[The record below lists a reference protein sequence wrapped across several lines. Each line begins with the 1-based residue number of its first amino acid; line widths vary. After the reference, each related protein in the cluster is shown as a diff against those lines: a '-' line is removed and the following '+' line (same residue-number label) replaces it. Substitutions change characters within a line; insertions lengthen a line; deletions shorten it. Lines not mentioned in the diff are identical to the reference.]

1 MIKLQLKEVTKF
13 YGSVLAVDRIALEV
27 KEGELLILL
36 GPSGCGKTTTL
47 RLIAGF
53 LQPTGGEIFIDGK
66 LVGSSTRMV
75 PPNRRN
81 LAMVFQNYALWPH
94 KTVFENVA
102 YGLRIRGIPKKEM
115 RERVEKTLE
124 LMRLADFQK
133 RFPQELSGGQQQR
146 ISLAR
151 ALVIEPS
158 ILLFDEPLSNLDAKL
173 RQRMRFELK
182 EFQQRLGFTS
192 LYVTHD
198 QEEALS
204 IGDRIV
210 VMNRGKIEQIGS
222 PEEIYRKSSS
232 KFVVNFVG
240 LTNFIPVKRSSTNH
254 PGFSDSLIRV
264 ANDHLGDLLIQRGSS
279 FEAISSPDDPFW
291 VNIRP
296 EDVMLSRKGDP
307 SPEEN
312 CFGGIIQSRSFLGS
326 TIDYRVE
333 VKGMIIRVQAH
344 SSSSFQVGEE
354 ISLFLKPDLITCLRE
369 D

>member
-1 MIKLQLKEVTKF
+1 MTKF
-13 YGSVLAVDRIALEV
+13 YDSVLAVDRITLEV
-27 KEGELLILL
+27 KEAELLILL

-53 LQPTGGEIFIDGK
+53 LQPSEGEIFIDGK
-66 LVGSSTRMV
+66 LVGSSTKMV
-75 PPNRRN
+75 PPNLRN

-102 YGLRIRGIPKKEM
+102 YGLRIRGIQKKEVN
-115 RERVEKTLE
+115 ERVEKTLE
-124 LMRLADFQK
+124 LMRLEEFQK

-182 EFQQRLGFTS
+182 DLQRRLGFTS

-210 VMNRGKIEQIGS
+210 VMNRGRIEQIGM

-240 LTNFIPVKRSSTNH
+240 LTNFIPAKMDERSLDRT
-254 PGFSDSLIRV
+254 FIRV
-264 ANDHLGDLLIQRGSS
+264 VNDHLGNLLISKSS
-279 FEAISSPDDPFW
+279 FFENFPPPKDTFL

-296 EDVMLSRKGDP
+296 EDVTLFRKGD
-307 SPEEN
+307 SLGEEN
-312 CFGGIIQSRSFLGS
+312 LFSGIIRSRSFLGS
-326 TIDYRVE
+326 TIDYRVD
-333 VKGMIIRVQAH
+333 VKGMILRVQAH
-344 SSSSFQVGEE
+344 SSSPFQVGDEV
-354 ISLFLKPDLITCLRE
+354 SVFLKPELMTWFSND
-369 D
+369 

>member
-1 MIKLQLKEVTKF
+1 MGKTKLQLKEVTKF
-13 YGSVLAVDRIALEV
+13 YGPVLAVDRITLEV
-27 KEGELLILL
+27 REGELLILL

-53 LQPTGGEIFIDGK
+53 LQPSEGEIFIDGA
-66 LVGSSTRMV
+66 LVGSPTKMI
-75 PPNRRN
+75 PPNLRN

-102 YGLRIRGIPKKEM
+102 YGLQIRGIPKKEV

-124 LMRLADFQK
+124 MMRLGEFQN

-173 RQRMRFELK
+173 RQKMRFELK
-182 EFQQRLGFTS
+182 DLQKRLRFTS

-210 VMNRGKIEQIGS
+210 VMNGGKIEQVGG
-222 PEEIYRKSSS
+222 PEEIYRKSFS

-240 LTNFIPVKRSSTNH
+240 LTNFITVKMSARSVDG
-254 PGFSDSLIRV
+254 PYLKV
-264 ANDHLGDLLIQRGSS
+264 VNDHLGHLLISKNSVIEDFLSAHAS
-279 FEAISSPDDPFW
+279 FLI
-291 VNIRP
+291 NIRP
-296 EDVMLSRKGDP
+296 EDVVLSREEDP
-307 SPEEN
+307 SLEGN
-312 CFGGIIQSRSFLGS
+312 RFDGIVRSRFFLGS
-326 TIDYRVE
+326 TIDYRVD
-333 VKGMIIRVQAH
+333 VKGLILHVHAH
-344 SSSSFQVGEE
+344 SSSSFQVGDKV
-354 ISLFLKPDLITCLRE
+354 SVLLKPDLMTCFS
-369 D
+369 DS